1 VATGCQSDA
10 LRSVV
15 ADKTIDQ
22 SLTDARGPSD
32 WVWLLCTCTKQRRRR
47 VFARRLTPSATRR
60 RNAPTLARWRHRMT
74 SLPPRRARAS
84 CRRRHMAP
92 RTRARR
98 AAWGKQVSKNV
109 PIRTRDIR
117 RGERNN
123 KSATCSRLQVTTI
136 LYALSITARL
146 NDRVCYIII
155 IHVPDGTYA
164 YVLKN
169 NVRIRFSCMPFAI
182 HELLKIYRYNA
193 ARVCQPAHTRVVY
206 TTAETKYRDKPN
218 F

>member
-1 VATGCQSDA
+1 MNLLCHLLWFPAHFRSLLDHPCSCTTSSVATGCQSDA

-60 RNAPTLARWRHRMT
+60 RNAPTVARWRHRMT

-123 KSATCSRLQVTTI
+123 VSATCSRGFKWQLYYTRFQLRHGLTI
-136 LYALSITARL
+136 
-146 NDRVCYIII
+146 
-155 IHVPDGTYA
+155 A
-164 YVLKN
+164 YV
-169 NVRIRFSCMPFAI
+169 
-182 HELLKIYRYNA
+182 
-193 ARVCQPAHTRVVY
+193 T
-206 TTAETKYRDKPN
+206 
-218 F
+218 